1 MTDRQQQPAAA
12 NAATPAA
19 ENSARGTAAVRLMLF
34 WSNSPATWFRAAEAQ
49 FIIRGVTDPL
59 DKTSNKMMR
68 ILAGF

>member
-19 ENSARGTAAVRLMLF
+19 ENSARGTAAVRLMPF